1 MIDRFQEAVVY
12 CGSVNHFKSA
22 NLNSHYREHNSRGVA
37 NCSGAEGFEE
47 IAVTCWSCPR
57 RELSRKTVAP
67 TMSRTDQDS
76 TATARNLRQLRC
88 MASKRNANTQ

>member
-37 NCSGAEGFEE
+37 NCSGAEDT
-47 IAVTCWSCPR
+47 I
-57 RELSRKTVAP
+57 TVAI
-67 TMSRTDQDS
+67 TF
-76 TATARNLRQLRC
+76 
-88 MASKRNANTQ
+88 